1 MCPFCLSTIALV
13 VAGAVSTSGL
23 TALAVKV
30 SRKKKKVKEITP
42 NSSESNTTGQDSP
55 IGLAGIATNRMMADG
70 DESI

>member
-13 VAGAVSTSGL
+13 VASAGSTSGL

-30 SRKKKKVKEITP
+30 SRKKKKAKEITP
-42 NSSESNTTGQDSP
+42 NSSERTTIGQDSRN
-55 IGLAGIATNRMMADG
+55 GLAGIATTRMMSNS

>member
-23 TALAVKV
+23 TAFAMKV

-42 NSSESNTTGQDSP
+42 NLSESTTTGQDSR
-55 IGLAGIATNRMMADG
+55 IGLAGIATNKMMADS